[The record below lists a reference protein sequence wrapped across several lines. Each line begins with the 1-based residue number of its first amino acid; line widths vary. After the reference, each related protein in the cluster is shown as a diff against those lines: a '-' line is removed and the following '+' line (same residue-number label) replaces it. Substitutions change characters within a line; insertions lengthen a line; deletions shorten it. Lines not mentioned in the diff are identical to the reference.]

1 MPALQDEYRK
11 LFDALL
17 ARCPTFASCRIDA
30 DLQTAPHR
38 VTDDELKVF
47 PFDQDLFPR
56 VHAAW
61 MTYQEILGPYAVL
74 PFTDDDRRRFWS
86 TYPDWFPL
94 GSDGQAL
101 IYFYGYLQ
109 LTTAMTGLPVGQVS
123 LMWYKAEAA
132 MYRTGLY
139 ERETPQGNM

>member
-61 MTYQEILGPYAVL
+61 MTYQEILGPYAVCRTAA
-74 PFTDDDRRRFWS
+74 PGNSAAISGTGTFASSF
-86 TYPDWFPL
+86 
-94 GSDGQAL
+94 GS
-101 IYFYGYLQ
+101 
-109 LTTAMTGLPVGQVS
+109 S
-123 LMWYKAEAA
+123 LCS
-132 MYRTGLY
+132 
-139 ERETPQGNM
+139 PPP